1 MGAEPHFGLRRQSE
15 ATKALFH
22 SGVILLCIE
31 RQVIANA
38 REAEQ
43 RKSGVALR
51 FPPHFKNAAYWLWRP
66 IVVFLVSPRPFITG
80 TEYVIDGG
88 TVPTA

>member
-1 MGAEPHFGLRRQSE
+1 MDAEAHFGLRRQTE
-15 ATKALFH
+15 VMTALFH
-22 SGVILLCIE
+22 SGVILQCIE

-51 FPPHFKNAAYWLWRP
+51 FQNAAYWLWRP